1 MNLNFLSNSIV
12 SFILGEDDFTLE
24 FISAPKNLVQEKTD
38 TKLTLNVRKDIT
50 ADVVANNKSFVL
62 NIHKSLSYT
71 VSFAIRFIGATFT
84 KISDKKLKVND
95 RYLLEIDFGSFNFN
109 DNGTVLIK
117 VSSDSSKLKLS
128 HLEVQEQDIEEVKS
142 LSFQAFTS
150 PSGLPTIGFGV
161 REPEFAVGTFDY
173 FNESGDID
181 VTQDTVFKHPRLI
194 RTGVPIISTVPAEY
208 HTADYSISDQNNYL
222 SGKGEISRTI
232 YFKIVCNSVIENINV
247 GVISKCQL
255 KIYLPSG
262 LDTVKSAV
270 YVPMTMRYSSTVK
283 NIAIYSA
290 EYTFYSSGIHNSIEY
305 VDGYMYFDV
314 YAPISVQRDIPL
326 QFNFT

>member
-1 MNLNFLSNSIV
+1 MNLNFLSNSII
-12 SFILGEDDFTLE
+12 SFVLGEDDFTLE
-24 FISAPKNLVQEKTD
+24 FISAPRDLVAEKTD

-50 ADVVANNKSFVL
+50 ADVMSNDKYFVL
-62 NIHKSLSYT
+62 NLHKTLSYT
-71 VSFAIRFIGATFT
+71 VSFAIKFFGASFT
-84 KISDKKLKVND
+84 KISDKKLKLND
-95 RYLLEIDFGSFNFN
+95 KYILEIDFGTFNFN

-117 VSSDSSKLKLS
+117 VSGNNAKLKLNI
-128 HLEVQEQDIEEVKS
+128 EGEDAEEVKS
-142 LSFQAFTS
+142 LSFEAFTS

-161 REPEFAVGTFDY
+161 REPEFAIGTFDY
-173 FNESGDID
+173 FNSSGDID
-181 VTQDTVFKHPRLI
+181 TTQDTVFKFPRLI
-194 RTGVPIISTVPAEY
+194 RNGVPIISTVPSEY
-208 HTADYSISDQNNYL
+208 NTTDYSVADQNNYL

-232 YFKIVCNSVIENINV
+232 YFKIVCDSVIETINV

-270 YVPMTMRYSSTVK
+270 YVPMTMRYYSTPK

-290 EYTFYSSGIHNSIEY
+290 EYTFFSSGIHNSIEY

-314 YAPISVQRDIPL
+314 YAPLSVQRDIPL
-326 QFNFT
+326 QFNFIT

>member
-12 SFILGEDDFTLE
+12 SFVLGNDDFTLE
-24 FISAPKNLVQEKTD
+24 FISAPHNLVAEKSD

-50 ADVVANNKSFVL
+50 ADVMSNEKSFVL

-71 VSFAIRFIGATFT
+71 VSFAIKFFGASFT

-95 RYLLEIDFGSFNFN
+95 KYVLEIDFGSFNYN

-117 VSSDSSKLKLS
+117 VSGNNSKLKLS
-128 HLEVQEQDIEEVKS
+128 TEEQENEEVKS
-142 LSFQAFTS
+142 LSFQALTS

-161 REPEFAVGTFDY
+161 REPEFAIGTFDY
-173 FNESGDID
+173 FNVDGDVD
-181 VTQDTVFKHPRLI
+181 TTQDTVFKHPRLI
-194 RTGVPIISTVPAEY
+194 RNGVPVISTVPAEY
-208 HTADYSISDQNNYL
+208 NITDYSISDQNNYI

-255 KIYLPSG
+255 KIYLPNG

-270 YVPMTMRYSSTVK
+270 YVPMTMRYSSTIK
-283 NIAIYSA
+283 NISIYSA

-326 QFNFT
+326 QFNFVT